1 MNTPGYES
9 LANVLQRAYGQ
20 AAHGKGAQRH
30 AVDRPFTEQPMQSIS
45 ELLQS
50 PAGLLYQAMK
60 KIQESQRLD
69 KDAGVRELLGAINYI
84 AGAVIFMEAERPPA
98 PTGMPLMSRFDE
110 PEDHLSKKINMLN
123 TVPAPG
129 LITSANALQQE
140 ANALR
145 GKVNFVRHDPPA
157 SWVCTDH
164 GNHKPEPVLTGN
176 ACTVCFAP
184 SPK

>member
-9 LANVLQRAYGQ
+9 LANILQRAYDQ
-20 AAHGKGAQRH
+20 AAHGKGADRH
-30 AVDRPFTEQPMQSIS
+30 ACSRPFTEQPMQSIS

-50 PAGLLYQAMK
+50 PIGLLYQAMK

-84 AGAVIFMEAERPPA
+84 AGAVIFIEAVQPELA
-98 PTGMPLMSRFDE
+98 GMPSMSRFDADPNLGGKFRE
-110 PEDHLSKKINMLN
+110 AEAQCISKEEE
-123 TVPAPG
+123 VQAAARG
-129 LITSANALQQE
+129 L
-140 ANALR
+140 LR
-145 GKVNFVRHDPPA
+145 GKVNFIRHDPPA
-157 SWVCTDH
+157 SWVCTDQ

-176 ACTVCFAP
+176 ACPICFAP